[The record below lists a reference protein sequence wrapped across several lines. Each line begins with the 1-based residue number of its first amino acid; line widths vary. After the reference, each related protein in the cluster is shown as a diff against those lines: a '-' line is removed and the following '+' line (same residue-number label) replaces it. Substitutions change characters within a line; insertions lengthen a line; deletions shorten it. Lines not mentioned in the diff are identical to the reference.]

1 MATYRVPQD
10 VEAEDKLVGFLSL
23 KQFIF
28 VLVMVASLWMCWMLA
43 KINIALIIIPLPIA
57 IVSGVLGL
65 YQRSDQPVE
74 VFLASWL
81 RFKLKPRVRKWDQEG
96 LEERVIITVPK
107 FVQKVYTKGLTQQQV
122 DSRLNQLS
130 SMLDS
135 RGWASKYATQVQT
148 GQRLFNAE
156 ELSRFTQPIT
166 PIEAERDSM
175 RDQYDHEDPRNRTA
189 QVITQDFSQAEK
201 AQRQNALSVV
211 EQARSEV
218 SSEEVTPAPIVDIP
232 APTPTPPQDPLVD
245 QPQQTEPPSPE
256 NQAPVAVPSP
266 ETEATMADDGEVV
279 INLHH
284 KK

>member
-1 MATYRVPQD
+1 MATYKVPQD

-28 VLVMVASLWMCWMLA
+28 VLVMVASLWICWILLQV
-43 KINIALIIIPLPIA
+43 NIVLVLIPLPIT

-65 YQRSDQPVE
+65 YQRKDQPVE

-81 RFKLKPRVRKWDQEG
+81 RYKLKPRVRKWDQEG

-122 DSRLNQLS
+122 DSRLGQLS

-156 ELSRFTQPIT
+156 ELSRYTQPVT

-175 RDQYDHEDPRNRTA
+175 RDQYDHQDPRNRTA
-189 QVITQDFSQAEK
+189 QEVTRDFNQAEK
-201 AQRQNALSVV
+201 AYRKNVLSVV
-211 EQARSEV
+211 QQARSEA
-218 SSEEVTPAPIVDIP
+218 SSEQLSPEPLLSIPTPIP
-232 APTPTPPQDPLVD
+232 TPPEEPDVSTVQQAKPTPTQN
-245 QPQQTEPPSPE
+245 QPTLTKPKPEPE
-256 NQAPVAVPSP
+256 
-266 ETEATMADDGEVV
+266 EATSDDGEVV